1 MKAQNFQTM
10 VPEREERARSPKK
23 NYNSSGP
30 KDAVMLSASEVC
42 KITCAGQQTYKEH
55 LEGQRHKKKVA
66 LAKGDQQQTLPRSKV

>member
-1 MKAQNFQTM
+1 MGGKGSF
-10 VPEREERARSPKK
+10 PKK

-30 KDAVMLSASEVC
+30 KDAQMLVCEVC